1 MEFTTLL
8 VVALGGS
15 IGAVLRYVIA
25 NVGQSWTTSS
35 FPIGT
40 LVVNI
45 LGCAA
50 IGLITAILISPLSQH
65 REMLRLLI
73 VVGVLG
79 GFTTFSSFAFDSIEL
94 VDDGRSGQAML
105 YIILTNVLGI
115 GAALLFYRGGM
126 ILFDKTAA

>member
-1 MEFTTLL
+1 
-8 VVALGGS
+8 
-15 IGAVLRYVIA
+15 
-25 NVGQSWTTSS
+25 
-35 FPIGT
+35 
-40 LVVNI
+40 
-45 LGCAA
+45 
-50 IGLITAILISPLSQH
+50 
-65 REMLRLLI
+65 
-73 VVGVLG
+73 VGVLG